1 MGFSKKYFD
10 TLDVNKI
17 TDNKTF
23 WENMQHLFPEKRKFV
38 NKITLED
45 SEKNIISDSTS
56 VSEELNN
63 FCFQKCNKNSKY

>member
-1 MGFSKKYFD
+1 MGILKKFFD

-23 WENMQHLFPEKRKFV
+23 WENMQPLFPEKRKFS
-38 NKITLED
+38 NRIILED
-45 SEKNIISDSTS
+45 SEENIISDNTS

>member
-1 MGFSKKYFD
+1 MGTSKKYFD

-23 WENMQHLFPEKRKFV
+23 WENMQHLFPEKRKFA

-45 SEKNIISDSTS
+45 SEENIISDNTS
-56 VSEELNN
+56 VSAELNN